1 MIKLNLLMRIVYV
14 NADSDNVT
22 FLSDDMD
29 FVNVDLHDISLHD
42 DDDDAETLLMLD
54 LWLGV
59 MDKSTTNYVKK
70 DKQIMSVAW
79 QSTICGTGACQKM
92 KKEANPFLINE
103 K

>member
-1 MIKLNLLMRIVYV
+1 MIKLNLLTRIVYV
-14 NADSDNVT
+14 NADSDNVI

-59 MDKSTTNYVKK
+59 MDKSTTKYVKK
-70 DKQIMSVAW
+70 DKQIMSVA
-79 QSTICGTGACQKM
+79 
-92 KKEANPFLINE
+92 
-103 K
+103 

>member
-1 MIKLNLLMRIVYV
+1 MRIVYV

-59 MDKSTTNYVKK
+59 MDKSTTKYVKK
-70 DKQIMSVAW
+70 DKQIMSVA
-79 QSTICGTGACQKM
+79 
-92 KKEANPFLINE
+92 
-103 K
+103 

>member
-1 MIKLNLLMRIVYV
+1 MRIVYV

-59 MDKSTTNYVKK
+59 MDKSTTNFVKK
-70 DKQIMSVAW
+70 DKQIMSVA
-79 QSTICGTGACQKM
+79 
-92 KKEANPFLINE
+92 
-103 K
+103 

>member
-1 MIKLNLLMRIVYV
+1 MRIVYV

-70 DKQIMSVAW
+70 DKQIMSVA
-79 QSTICGTGACQKM
+79 
-92 KKEANPFLINE
+92 
-103 K
+103 